1 MYKHE
6 PYKNILNLKQWRDMG
21 NLTLTLV
28 ILWAYMSFSQYLII
42 WSGNL
47 PEEIVYYVKRREGLW
62 MLIGTALIFMHFLL
76 PFFLLL
82 SSRLKRTPAM
92 LGGTVI
98 FILLMRVVDLI
109 FNVIPSFGR
118 DVLPSDIG
126 AFLMFGGVWFL
137 LFTFAL
143 SKAEATPRYS
153 LLPKEAH

>member
-1 MYKHE
+1 
-6 PYKNILNLKQWRDMG
+6 
-21 NLTLTLV
+21 
-28 ILWAYMSFSQYLII
+28 
-42 WSGNL
+42 
-47 PEEIVYYVKRREGLW
+47 
-62 MLIGTALIFMHFLL
+62 
-76 PFFLLL
+76 
-82 SSRLKRTPAM
+82 
-92 LGGTVI
+92 
-98 FILLMRVVDLI
+98 MRVVDLI